1 MLETSYGHLEKSRAT
16 PNPVKVYSMKN
27 RKSSESPLEFLSHYG
42 KLQPSKKFQYVTIH
56 PLADEDEILHRLSL
70 APEKCV
76 ACDLYWA
83 IEDRLVFVSIQA
95 NSTVEP
101 FVNYWFKAK
110 DTQVPHRFV
119 VGTRTQP
126 LKRMTIENALVY
138 LSEWIQAN
146 VRDLKNFAPARI
158 TDKDLGSN

>member
-1 MLETSYGHLEKSRAT
+1 
-16 PNPVKVYSMKN
+16 MKN

-83 IEDRLVFVSIQA
+83 IEDRLAFVSIQG
-95 NSTVEP
+95 NSTAEP
-101 FVNYWFKAK
+101 FVNYWFKFK

-126 LKRMTIENALVY
+126 LKRITIENALVW
-138 LSEWIQAN
+138 LSDWIKSN
-146 VRDLKNFAPARI
+146 VRVLKTSTPSRI
-158 TDKDLGSN
+158 TDTDIGSSQGSG